1 MTLLQQ
7 VEGYGFNREHGLR
20 AGRFDQRLGKQKSE
34 VAGVT
39 QLEGKRV
46 GDAGF
51 VGPVHRAA
59 RTHICKERT
68 QREN

>member
-7 VEGYGFNREHGLR
+7 MKSYVFNRKHGLR
-20 AGRFDQRLGKQKSE
+20 AGRFDQRLRKQKPE

-39 QLEGKRV
+39 QLKRKRV

-59 RTHICKERT
+59 RTHICKEKI
-68 QREN
+68 QRDN